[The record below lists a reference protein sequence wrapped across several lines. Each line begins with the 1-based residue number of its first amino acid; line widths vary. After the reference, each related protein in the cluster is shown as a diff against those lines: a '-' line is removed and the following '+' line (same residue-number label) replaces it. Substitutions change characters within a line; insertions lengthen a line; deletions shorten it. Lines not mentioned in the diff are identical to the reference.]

1 MEIKKI
7 EQKSKAIKFIL
18 EEDGE
23 VIARASLFL
32 ITNDLSDR
40 PYGLLED
47 VFVVE
52 DHRGKGLGRK
62 IVEMVIE
69 EAREMGCSKVRGT
82 SRVSREKVHKLYE
95 DIGFVKYGFAFKI
108 EF

>member
-1 MEIKKI
+1 MEIKK
-7 EQKSKAIKFIL
+7 EEKKSKAIKFTL

-32 ITNDLSDR
+32 ITNDLDDR

-62 IVEMVIE
+62 IVGIIIE

-82 SRVSREKVHKLYE
+82 SRMSRVGVHKLYE
-95 DIGFVKYGFAFKI
+95 DIGFLKYGYAFKV